1 MVHYQ
6 RQLNVHSSFQSG
18 LRFINQF
25 AELNE
30 SLQRSWCCGTRER
43 VSETRLRPRRST
55 QTSDRHT
62 CTAPRHSDRWWSY
75 CYFLAV
81 DRMLSELYN
90 VSPQLCKP
98 PANSLLKRYF
108 AEWCERLQHHLV
120 PYVLGPASHRLALS
134 GGRSVQ
140 LMQSFC
146 GQDKNAAGHRNFPH
160 IHVRSMNSQHN
171 Q

>member
-1 MVHYQ
+1 MKVSSDLGAAGRENEFQKHVWDHGDQHRRQIDIRVQ
-6 RQLNVHSSFQSG
+6 RHVY
-18 LRFINQF
+18 
-25 AELNE
+25 
-30 SLQRSWCCGTRER
+30 RS
-43 VSETRLRPRRST
+43 VFK
-55 QTSDRHT
+55 
-62 CTAPRHSDRWWSY
+62 RHSDRWWSY

-81 DRMLSELYN
+81 DWMLSELYD